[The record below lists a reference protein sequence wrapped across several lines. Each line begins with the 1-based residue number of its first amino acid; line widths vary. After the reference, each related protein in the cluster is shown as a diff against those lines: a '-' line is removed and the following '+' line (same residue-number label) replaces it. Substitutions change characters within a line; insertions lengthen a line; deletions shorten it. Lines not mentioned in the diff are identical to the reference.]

1 MDSKEYSHNDEPP
14 KLFNEEEMDLLWKAE
29 EEKRIR
35 ESILSS
41 YTERFLIA
49 TRLYKIQQMMKRA
62 KITHKPFIEKG
73 SNS

>member
-1 MDSKEYSHNDEPP
+1 MDSKEYLHNDERPNV
-14 KLFNEEEMDLLWKAE
+14 LNEDEMDLLWKAE

-41 YTERFLIA
+41 YTERFLLA
-49 TRLYKIQQMMKRA
+49 TRLYKIQQTLKKA

-73 SNS
+73 

>member
-1 MDSKEYSHNDEPP
+1 MDSKEYLHNDERQNV
-14 KLFNEEEMDLLWKAE
+14 LNEDEMDLLWKAE

-41 YTERFLIA
+41 YTERFLLA
-49 TRLYKIQQMMKRA
+49 TRLYKIQQTLRKA

-73 SNS
+73 

>member
-1 MDSKEYSHNDEPP
+1 MDSKEYLHNDERPNV
-14 KLFNEEEMDLLWKAE
+14 LNEDEMDLLWKAE

-41 YTERFLIA
+41 YTERFLLA
-49 TRLYKIQQMMKRA
+49 TRLYKIQQTLRKA

-73 SNS
+73 

>member
-1 MDSKEYSHNDEPP
+1 MDSKEYLHNDERPNV
-14 KLFNEEEMDLLWKAE
+14 LNEDEMDLLWKAE

-41 YTERFLIA
+41 YTERFLLT
-49 TRLYKIQQMMKRA
+49 TRLYKIQQTLRKA

-73 SNS
+73 